1 MIDDQAL
8 RQLLRASVP
17 PVDLTPPRH
26 DLWPAVVERAGARE
40 KISAADLSVAA
51 IVTIALLMFPK
62 WFWFLAY
69 HL

>member
-1 MIDDQAL
+1 MSDEQPLL
-8 RQLLRASVP
+8 RLLRASLP
-17 PVDLTPPRH
+17 PVDVTQPRH
-26 DLWPAVVERAGARE
+26 DLWPAVVERASARE

-51 IVTIALLMFPK
+51 IVAIALLMFPQ